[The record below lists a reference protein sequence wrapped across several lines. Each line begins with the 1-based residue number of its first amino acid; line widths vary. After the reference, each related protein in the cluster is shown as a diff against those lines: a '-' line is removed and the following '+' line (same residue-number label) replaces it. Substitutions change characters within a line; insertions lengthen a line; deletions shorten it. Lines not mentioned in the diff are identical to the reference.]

1 MGEKASERL
10 GAHVAKLRRERN
22 VSIRRLAGLA
32 KVDATW
38 LSRLERGLY
47 DSPDARTLY
56 RLARALDVDVNEL
69 YLEAGF
75 ADGQGLPG
83 FTPYLRAKYDL
94 PEDAIAQLEAHFEL
108 INQKYHDNKQGDPE
122 PYSKAHFR

>member
-10 GAHVAKLRRERN
+10 GAHVTKLRQERN
-22 VSIRRLAGLA
+22 LSIRGLA
-32 KVDATW
+32 ALAKADATW

-75 ADGQGLPG
+75 ADGHGLPG

-108 INQKYHDNKQGDPE
+108 INQKYHDNKQGDP
-122 PYSKAHFR
+122 HG